1 MYNPH
6 MTQDTPV
13 TTTTEAKVFRL
24 SQELDEMRKRK
35 KATTK
40 GYNEE
45 IKRIQ
50 GEIHDLL
57 NPEDKVDLP

>member
-1 MYNPH
+1 ML
-6 MTQDTPV
+6 DTI
-13 TTTTEAKVFRL
+13 TTSTTEAKVFQL
-24 SQELDEMRKRK
+24 CQELDEMKKRK

-57 NPEDKVDLP
+57 NPEDKVELP